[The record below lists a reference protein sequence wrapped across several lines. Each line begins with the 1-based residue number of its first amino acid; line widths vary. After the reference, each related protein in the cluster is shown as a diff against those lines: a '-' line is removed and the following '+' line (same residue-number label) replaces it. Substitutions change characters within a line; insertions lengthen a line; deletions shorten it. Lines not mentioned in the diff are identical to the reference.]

1 MARLTKARLSAKGKK
16 TVRTRKRNARNKKP
30 SKTKRRRSRKKARRN
45 VKKTLNKI
53 VKFIQKDLRDKIIQD
68 LKEFRISSEAD
79 LRTSITFWLRK
90 SILPNP
96 RYSKYRLATE
106 LRVRRQA
113 VGKPAKK
120 GVDVAIQYLPTKTFT
135 IYKPDIMIEIKEN
148 KNVVEKNLRSDI
160 KKLKRFYKSGV
171 CKRGF
176 IIYLCRMKEGSDE
189 KPISDKELEK
199 EASKIVGLEFK
210 DRIIPIIIN
219 AYDNMSHAHGLL
231 FDERWK
237 ASSDYQKKK
246 ETAAK
251 AARTRKRRKRK

>member
-1 MARLTKARLSAKGKK
+1 MAYLTKARLSARAKK
-16 TVRTRKRNARNKKP
+16 AWRTRKLKAKNKKP
-30 SKTKRRRSRKKARRN
+30 DKTKRQKKGRSNA
-45 VKKTLNKI
+45 KKTLNKI
-53 VKFIQKDLRDKIIQD
+53 TKFIQKDLRGKIIQD